1 MWINPCASK
10 KELFYLLKFESMEED
25 FLPYIRHL
33 RSISLRIKEKEN
45 RLSFLNLVDKIY
57 ERCDDEYLKQN
68 EDYILSYLYADEM
81 AEFTVHLSYL
91 LLEIKEE

>member
-1 MWINPCASK
+1 MWINPCVSK

-81 AEFTVHLSYL
+81 AEFTEHLSYL

>member
-1 MWINPCASK
+1 MSRLPLRSIT
-10 KELFYLLKFESMEED
+10 D

-91 LLEIKEE
+91 LLEINTNTKFYV

>member
-1 MWINPCASK
+1 MWINPCVSK

-68 EDYILSYLYADEM
+68 EDYILSYLYADEI
-81 AEFTVHLSYL
+81 AEITVHLSYL